1 MKKAL
6 IIGLVLLVLV
16 TGVPLVVGMAGMASC
31 HDCGPAV
38 MTGAGCLVVL
48 VSGLALMALALS
60 GRVRRRRT
68 LLARYLVAF
77 RLERP
82 PRLLPV

>member
-6 IIGLVLLVLV
+6 IVALVLLVVV
-16 TGVPLVVGMAGMASC
+16 TGVPLIVGMAGMTSC

-48 VSGLALMALALS
+48 VSGLGLLALAVS
-60 GRVRRRRT
+60 GRVRRRRMI
-68 LLARYLVAF
+68 LARYLVAF

-82 PRLLPV
+82 PRLLPA